1 MAEGL
6 FSGTFILSV
15 SFVASSCEI
24 HVSTKDEQI
33 MFLAF
38 NSMHIQ
44 WKSNQPERKKK
55 KNRKTVEMLLFSRTW
70 RDLSAMM
77 LMN

>member
-6 FSGTFILSV
+6 FSGTFILSIL
-15 SFVASSCEI
+15 FVPSSCEI
-24 HVSTKDEQI
+24 HVLSKDEQI

-44 WKSNQPERKKK
+44 WKSNQPEKEKQLRCYYSPEHGE
-55 KNRKTVEMLLFSRTW
+55 TLVL
-70 RDLSAMM
+70 
-77 LMN
+77 

>member
-6 FSGTFILSV
+6 FSGTFVLSI
-15 SFVASSCEI
+15 SFVPSSCEMR
-24 HVSTKDEQI
+24 VSTKGEQI

-44 WKSNQPERKKK
+44 WKSNQSEKKK
-55 KNRKTVEMLLFSRTW
+55 EKILRCYYFPEHGETLVL
-70 RDLSAMM
+70 
-77 LMN
+77 

>member
-6 FSGTFILSV
+6 FSGTFVLSI
-15 SFVASSCEI
+15 SFVPSSCEMR
-24 HVSTKDEQI
+24 VSTKGEQI

-44 WKSNQPERKKK
+44 WKSNQPEKKK
-55 KNRKTVEMLLFSRTW
+55 KEKNLRCYYFPEHGETLVL
-70 RDLSAMM
+70 
-77 LMN
+77 

>member
-6 FSGTFILSV
+6 FFKTFVLSV
-15 SFVASSCEI
+15 SFVPSSCEMR
-24 HVSTKDEQI
+24 VSTKGEQI

-44 WKSNQPERKKK
+44 WKSNQPEKKK
-55 KNRKTVEMLLFSRTW
+55 KKKY
-70 RDLSAMM
+70 
-77 LMN
+77 